1 MKISSFFT
9 SVSVVFVLFGAVSCR
24 NNVQTATIQDF
35 CRFQIAVP
43 DNLEQKDSGIVYLCN
58 HLQIIDTLGLKDT
71 VLFLPADSTV
81 CYSLIWEFPGIDA
94 RRDRYFAQFVPE
106 GGMVSVDLDNAAV
119 SGGRL
124 NTKLTLF
131 AKQVSDAFKDYDS
144 DYARDLCAD
153 TFRGNPR
160 NAVGLQAL
168 YFCLGDYRPDEIET
182 MMKEAGLSRKERENL
197 MENPIIKGF
206 FAQKAR

>member
-1 MKISSFFT
+1 MKKFSFST
-9 SVSVVFVLFGAVSCR
+9 SVFIFFVLFGAISCR
-24 NNVQTATIQDF
+24 NNVQTTTVRDF
-35 CRFQIAVP
+35 CRFQIAVS
-43 DNLEQKDSGIVYLCN
+43 DNLEQKDSGVVFLCD

-71 VLFLPADSTV
+71 VLFLQADSTV
-81 CYSLIWEFPGIDA
+81 CYSLVWEFPGINA

-106 GGMVSVDLDNAAV
+106 AGMVSVDLDSAAV

-124 NTKLTLF
+124 NDKLTLF
-131 AKQVSDAFKDYDS
+131 AKRVSDAFKDFDS

-153 TFRGNPR
+153 TFRENPR

-182 MMKEAGLSRKERENL
+182 MMKEAGLSRKEREKL
-197 MENPIIKGF
+197 MENPMIKGV

>member
-9 SVSVVFVLFGAVSCR
+9 FVSVFFVLLGAVSCR
-24 NNVQTATIQDF
+24 NNVKTATIQDF
-35 CRFQIAVP
+35 CRFQIFVS
-43 DNLEQKDSGIVYLCN
+43 DNLEQKDSGIVYLCD

-81 CYSLIWEFPGIDA
+81 CYSLVWEFPGIDA
-94 RRDRYFAQFVPE
+94 GRDRYFAQFVPE
-106 GGMVSVDLDNAAV
+106 GGMVSVDLDSATV

-131 AKQVSDAFKDYDS
+131 AKQVSDAVKDYDS

-153 TFRGNPR
+153 TFQKNPR